1 MSSRSRSSG
10 AAPGVAFSKYSSFG
24 NHFVLVDEI
33 GQPALSE
40 RRKRA
45 FARRAADA
53 CAGIGADNVIFLQPF
68 DDKSLAGI
76 RGAHRQSTL
85 PDVAAAAAE
94 SPCFIARFF
103 EPNGDEFLTCGNGLT
118 CIANHL
124 VRTYGI
130 ASARVLV
137 EVPSQQPRFCAVEYP
152 EPSGRGE
159 VHLQWDLSRIEDFVR
174 GSFVGHRERG
184 LLFFSRQ
191 PMVAGA
197 SPWMASGLLVYS
209 GEPHMVLFQRD
220 STSSFAWPAALAWEW
235 TLPDLFADS
244 AVGANGTKPLAA
256 IGMHAN
262 RPRGRDFPAG
272 INVSVA
278 RLVDGGSAIEYRTFE
293 RGILH
298 ETLACGT
305 AALAIAVAAR
315 RLGLAGD
322 ERVRLMPALGRRHPR
337 YRGAEI
343 VVRHRD
349 DGTSSMSS
357 QAEHVFSGT
366 MPE

>member
-1 MSSRSRSSG
+1 MSSRRRSGG
-10 AAPGVAFSKYSSFG
+10 APPGVAFSKYSSFG

-45 FARRAADA
+45 FARRATDA
-53 CAGIGADNVIFLQPF
+53 FAGIGADNVIFLQRC
-68 DDKSLAGI
+68 DASSLAGI
-76 RGAHRQSTL
+76 RGAHRRSTL
-85 PDVAAAAAE
+85 PDVAAAAAV

-137 EVPSQQPRFCAVEYP
+137 EVPSQQPRFCGVEYP
-152 EPSGRGE
+152 EPNGRGE

-209 GEPHMVLFQRD
+209 GEPYGAL
-220 STSSFAWPAALAWEW
+220 PA
-235 TLPDLFADS
+235 
-244 AVGANGTKPLAA
+244 
-256 IGMHAN
+256 
-262 RPRGRDFPAG
+262 
-272 INVSVA
+272 
-278 RLVDGGSAIEYRTFE
+278 
-293 RGILH
+293 
-298 ETLACGT
+298 
-305 AALAIAVAAR
+305 
-315 RLGLAGD
+315 
-322 ERVRLMPALGRRHPR
+322 
-337 YRGAEI
+337 
-343 VVRHRD
+343 
-349 DGTSSMSS
+349 
-357 QAEHVFSGT
+357 
-366 MPE
+366 